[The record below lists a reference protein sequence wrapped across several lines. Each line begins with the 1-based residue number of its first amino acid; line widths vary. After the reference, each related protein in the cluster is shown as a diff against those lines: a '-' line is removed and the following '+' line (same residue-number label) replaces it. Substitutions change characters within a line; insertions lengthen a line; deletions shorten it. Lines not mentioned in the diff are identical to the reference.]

1 MEIVKLKSDFCLKE
15 IFENEVVRK
24 YFISD
29 ILKVPIEEI
38 RSVCLL
44 NTSLWKRYRNQK
56 LGILDILLELN
67 NSVKIN
73 IELQIKTGKYWDKRQ
88 LFYLAKLYVA
98 DLRAGQD
105 YTKLKRCVAISIL
118 DFNLTDGEEYHN
130 VYKLRDE
137 KGNVFSEMFE
147 IHTLELRKKL
157 TGNQPLDDWIRL
169 FNAEKEED
177 LDMIKTKNPGIREA
191 IRELK
196 LLSLTDEIRYYF
208 ESKEKARRDKQ
219 AQDEYIFDQGVEQ
232 GIEQGIKAV
241 LETCRDFG
249 MSRKEVSDKLKEK
262 FQLKDDEAEIYL
274 KKFGDKEL

>member
-137 KGNVFSEMFE
+137 EGNVFSEMFE

>member
-262 FQLKDDEAEIYL
+262 FELKDDEAEIYL
-274 KKFGDKEL
+274 KKFWDKEL

>member
-98 DLRAGQD
+98 DLRAGQY

-157 TGNQPLDDWIRL
+157 TGNQQLDDWIRL